1 MSASL
6 RVCVLAT
13 RSGGKVRELLP
24 LLKAHGWSPLTLD
37 EAGVVYDEAEEQI
50 EVHDSFEANA
60 LAKARYYAAR
70 VPYPVFADDSGLAVD
85 ALHGA
90 PGVYSK
96 RWCGRDDLNGDA
108 LDAANNAHLL
118 KALEAAGAMRAD
130 QRGARYVCIA
140 AYAVGAQTMGAQTMG
155 AQVLAGQMPGVQ
167 APEAWARGETRGHIL
182 SAPVGEGGF
191 GYDPYFHS
199 ADLQASFAVVPTE
212 AKATVSHRGRAF
224 RSLLETL
231 ERGTFLPSPVDPG
244 SRLG

>member
-1 MSASL
+1 MSESH

-13 RSGGKVRELLP
+13 RSSGKVRELLP
-24 LLKAHGWSPLTLD
+24 LLTAHGWSPLTLD
-37 EAGVVYDEAEEQI
+37 QAGVAYDVAEEQI

-70 VPYPVFADDSGLAVD
+70 VPYPVFADDSGLCVD
-85 ALHGA
+85 ALQGA

-108 LDAANNAHLL
+108 LDAANNAQLL
-118 KALEAAGAMRAD
+118 KALDTAGAMRAD
-130 QRGARYVCIA
+130 QRGAQYVCIA
-140 AYAVGAQTMGAQTMG
+140 AYAVAARGPEAQTAR
-155 AQVLAGQMPGVQ
+155 

-182 SAPVGEGGF
+182 TTPVGEGGF

-199 ADLQASFAVVPTE
+199 ADLQASFAEVPRE

>member
-13 RSGGKVRELLP
+13 RSSGKVRELLP

-118 KALEAAGAMRAD
+118 KALELLRKPLFRANPT
-130 QRGARYVCIA
+130 C
-140 AYAVGAQTMGAQTMG
+140 
-155 AQVLAGQMPGVQ
+155 
-167 APEAWARGETRGHIL
+167 WL
-182 SAPVGEGGF
+182 S
-191 GYDPYFHS
+191 
-199 ADLQASFAVVPTE
+199 VPTTLR
-212 AKATVSHRGRAF
+212 ASPTCPGFAGDAVPKSVFLKA
-224 RSLLETL
+224 RSLWGFSGRFTWW
-231 ERGTFLPSPVDPG
+231 
-244 SRLG
+244 

>member
-1 MSASL
+1 MSKSL

-13 RSGGKVRELLP
+13 RSSGKTRELLP
-24 LLKAHGWSPLTLD
+24 LLTAHGWSPITLD
-37 EAGVVYDEAEEQI
+37 EAGVAYDEAEAQI
-50 EVHDSFEANA
+50 EVHDRFEANA

-70 VPYPVFADDSGLAVD
+70 VPYPVFADDSGLSVD

-96 RWCGRDDLNGDA
+96 RWCGREDLDGDA

-118 KALEAAGAMRAD
+118 RALDAVGAMRAD

-140 AYAVGAQTMGAQTMG
+140 AYAMGGQVSEAQG
-155 AQVLAGQMPGVQ
+155 PGRP
-167 APEAWARGETRGHIL
+167 ASELWARGETQGHIL
-182 SAPVGEGGF
+182 TASVGEGGF

-199 ADLQASFAVVPTE
+199 ADLQASFAEVPTE

-224 RSLLETL
+224 RSLLEAL